1 MRKIIVLFALSSLL
15 LSCED
20 IFEEDLSHEE
30 VRIIAPADGVSVDAG
45 TVMFLWEEVPGATSY
60 RITVVSPEFE
70 DAGIVVGDEL
80 LRNDSVTHHRSYA
93 CDLAPGDYQWSISAL
108 NSAYST
114 PRRISSL
121 HVNDTPEEPETGGE
135 DEETQEIGRRP

>member
-60 RITVVSPEFE
+60 RITVVSPEF
-70 DAGIVVGDEL
+70 
-80 LRNDSVTHHRSYA
+80 
-93 CDLAPGDYQWSISAL
+93 
-108 NSAYST
+108 
-114 PRRISSL
+114 
-121 HVNDTPEEPETGGE
+121 
-135 DEETQEIGRRP
+135 